1 MKEQI
6 NELANILAISILADG
21 AFENQE
27 NDLLDALENDTELPG
42 LASSIK
48 DVISMAHVFSD
59 DEMTDIL
66 YSSAAKFSTEDKPKV
81 FEAAISTVL
90 ADGVITESEIGNI
103 LTLAEALEVPV
114 EKAIARLLFQVQEKE
129 GELLVDVEA
138 DLEDYIIVGGR
149 TRFTSWESFEKM
161 LTEKSYTSDLIEA
174 LRTVNDWAEETF
186 GYNAQINYTPN
197 FMTLACRNPIS
208 RSKTFCF
215 VRMKNDFIRFEYAG
229 NVDDIKFSTEFL
241 PSIKKGIT
249 EYFNLLS
256 SFKI

>member
-1 MKEQI
+1 MKENI

-21 AFENQE
+21 AFEEQE
-27 NDLLDALENDTELPG
+27 SDLLDSLENDTELPG
-42 LASSIK
+42 LASSIR

-59 DEMTDIL
+59 DEMTDML
-66 YSSAAKFSTEDKPKV
+66 YSSAAKFSAEDKPKV

-114 EKAIARLLFQVQEKE
+114 EKAIARLLFQVQEME

-149 TRFTSWESFEKM
+149 TRFTSWGSFEKM
-161 LTEKSYTSDLIEA
+161 LNEKSYSTHLIDA
-174 LRTVNDWAEETF
+174 LRSVNDWTEETF
-186 GYNAQINYTPN
+186 GLNAQINYTPN
-197 FMTLACRNPIS
+197 FMTLACTNPVS

-215 VRMKNDFIRFEYAG
+215 VRMKSDFIRFEYMG
-229 NVDDIKFSTEFL
+229 NVDDIKYSSEFL
-241 PSIKKGIT
+241 PSIKEGIT
-249 EYFNLLS
+249 EYFNQLS
-256 SFKI
+256 SVKI

>member
-1 MKEQI
+1 MKENI

-21 AFENQE
+21 AFEEQE
-27 NDLLDALENDTELPG
+27 SELLASLENDTELPG

-59 DEMTDIL
+59 DEMTEML
-66 YSSAAKFSTEDKPKV
+66 YSSAAKFSAEDKPKV

-103 LTLAEALEVPV
+103 LTLAEALDVPV

-149 TRFTSWESFEKM
+149 TRFTSWGSFEKM
-161 LTEKSYTSDLIEA
+161 LVEKDYPSDLIEA
-174 LRTVNDWAEETF
+174 LRTVNDWTEETF
-186 GYNAQINYTPN
+186 GFNAQINYTPN
-197 FMTLACRNPIS
+197 FMTLACTNPIS

-229 NVDDIKFSTEFL
+229 NVDDIKYSREFL
-241 PSIKKGIT
+241 PSIQQGIT
-249 EYFNLLS
+249 EYFNQLS
-256 SFKI
+256 SYKI